1 MNGSANRIW
10 RVQRAMIKENR
21 IMNRMNEHLAHYQ
34 ANYKNDWVG
43 IFLQGSQNY
52 GLDYENSDIDT
63 KIIVLPSFEDIILNK
78 QPISTTSVLPNDEHL
93 DVKDIRLMFDCFKK
107 QNCALQ

>member
-1 MNGSANRIW
+1 MT
-10 RVQRAMIKENR
+10 KENR

-52 GLDYENSDIDT
+52 GLDYENSALIQRSLFYHLL
-63 KIIVLPSFEDIILNK
+63 KISF
-78 QPISTTSVLPNDEHL
+78 
-93 DVKDIRLMFDCFKK
+93 
-107 QNCALQ
+107 